1 MLLTEKENAKKVTKS
16 VAFIIIAFALTVI
29 APDVLAQSGS
39 GVAGSVK
46 NMAKIIQTAANAL
59 FIILM
64 VVGLI
69 RTVAG
74 FISNS
79 PNASRNLLMLVV
91 GAILWYGFNT
101 IVEDV
106 TTSVGSSS
114 TGGGFDGPK

>member
-1 MLLTEKENAKKVTKS
+1 MTLL
-16 VAFIIIAFALTVI
+16 
-29 APDVLAQSGS
+29 APDVMAQG
-39 GVAGSVK
+39 GITGTLK
-46 NMAKIIQTAANAL
+46 NLGKIFQTGGNAI

-79 PNASRNLLMLVV
+79 PNASRNLLMLVI

-101 IVEDV
+101 IVEDI
-106 TTSVGSSS
+106 TSSVGGSSE
-114 TGGGFDGPK
+114 GGFTIGN

>member
-1 MLLTEKENAKKVTKS
+1 MLLSEQRSTQQITRS
-16 VAFIIIAFALTVI
+16 VAFFIIAFGLI
-29 APDVLAQSGS
+29 ILGPDAYAQSGVS
-39 GVAGSVK
+39 GSVK
-46 NMAKIIQTAANAL
+46 NIAKIIQTAANAL

-79 PNASRNLLMLVV
+79 PNAARNLLMLVV

-101 IVEDV
+101 IVEDI
-106 TTSVGSSS
+106 TSSVGSSS
-114 TGGGFDGPK
+114 TGGFEPR